1 MEIITILYLIF
12 IFASLYFSFLFLI
25 LFFKNRQI
33 LFKEEGLSKKL
44 PFLSILIPA
53 YNEEN
58 AIEGTINAVSNADY
72 PKELM
77 EIIVIDDGSKDNTLD
92 ILKKFKNIKI
102 LAKTNSGK
110 ADSLNQ
116 ALKIAKGEFI
126 TVIDADSIP
135 EPDAFIKM
143 VSYFKDSEVA
153 AVTSSILVKNKTK
166 LLERLQAIEYTII
179 AWGRKLMEFIGSVY
193 VTPGPLSMYRKKI
206 LEKIGGFDTKNITED
221 IEITW
226 NILSHLYKTKM
237 CLSAKT
243 YTTVPNTIKK
253 WWRQRLR
260 WNIGGFQ
267 TINKYRYVILNRK
280 YGMLGLFVAPFF
292 LSFYILSLLGFGV
305 YVFLL
310 SRSTI
315 YTYLLT
321 KYSYLANQSPL
332 RIHNFNFSPT
342 VFTFF
347 IITLFLISLFYAN
360 VALRTM
366 VKRNNIKLRYGVDLF
381 IYLLFYLILYP
392 LVLVHSIYKILTHN
406 ISW

>member
-12 IFASLYFSFLFLI
+12 IFASLYFSFLFLV
-25 LFFKNRQI
+25 LFFKNSQD
-33 LFKEEGLSKKL
+33 LFKEEKLTKKL

-53 YNEEN
+53 YNEEKT
-58 AIEGTINAVSNADY
+58 IQETINAVSNVDY

-77 EIIVIDDGSKDNTLD
+77 EIIVIDDGSKDNTLN

-102 LAKTNSGK
+102 LAKQNSGK

-116 ALKIAKGEFI
+116 ALKIAKGELI
-126 TVIDADSIP
+126 TVIDADSNP
-135 EPDAFIKM
+135 EPDAFMKM
-143 VSYFKDSEVA
+143 ISYFKDTKVA

-179 AWGRKLMEFIGSVY
+179 AWARKLMEFIGSVY

-206 LEKIGGFDTKNITED
+206 LQEIGGFDTKNITED

-243 YTTVPNTIKK
+243 YTTVPSTIKK

-260 WNIGGFQ
+260 WNIGGLQ
-267 TINKYRYVILNRK
+267 TFNKYKYVLFNRN

-305 YVFLL
+305 YIFLL

-332 RIHNFNFSPT
+332 SIHNFRFSPT

-347 IITLFLISLFYAN
+347 IMALFVISFFYAT

-366 VKRNNIKLRYGVDLF
+366 IKRNNVKLKYGLDLL
-381 IYLLFYLILYP
+381 IYLLLYLILYP
-392 LVLVHSIYKILTHN
+392 FVLIHSLYKIATHSI
-406 ISW
+406 SW